1 MDDSSFNDV
10 DDSLMKTINLPKQ
23 AFSGYQE
30 DVSANSETACK
41 VSTKQFFIFELQF
54 LFQSL
59 VKHLQVEMIVKMQ
72 DDLASIGVKK
82 ALPFT
87 KFLNYQLNKLR
98 GSGVLQNALAVP
110 MKNCPQDDN
119 LMPITFHKMIFLF
132 TVFVLG
138 GTLSIIIF
146 IVERAVSNKKLE
158 KMDGSAITL
167 ASRGQGDPDCVEIE
181 KRTEVEIGNVSLVK
195 PPEFQSFLQNWM
207 ESDATRSKEEF
218 LELVK
223 LEVDAILHRAS

>member
-1 MDDSSFNDV
+1 M
-10 DDSLMKTINLPKQ
+10 
-23 AFSGYQE
+23 A
-30 DVSANSETACK
+30 
-41 VSTKQFFIFELQF
+41 
-54 LFQSL
+54 
-59 VKHLQVEMIVKMQ
+59 VKMQ
-72 DDLASIGVKK
+72 DGLESIGVKK

-87 KFLNYQLNKLR
+87 KLLNYELNKLR
-98 GSGVLQNALAVP
+98 ESGVLQNSLAVP
-110 MKNCPQDDN
+110 KKNCPQDDN

-167 ASRGQGDPDCVEIE
+167 ASRGPGEPDFAEIE
-181 KRTEVEIGNVSLVK
+181 KRPQPEIDNLALVM
-195 PPEFQSFLQNWM
+195 PPEFQCFLRNWM
-207 ESDATRSKEEF
+207 ESNATRSKEEF

-223 LEVDAILHRAS
+223 LEVDAMLHRANQSDATEKRYKTTQRAT